1 VRNQGQTQR
10 DCQERLCS
18 LQRFNGR
25 QEKRSQGVKQLSSDN
40 AQKNQDLV
48 IFINGK
54 EYQPLKKIANKKDLL
69 ELAELDLTSS
79 EIFLLDNDGKRV
91 NIRSEKGLEL
101 QSGMRFVTVASK
113 TNIGA
118 GTHKSLA

>member
-1 VRNQGQTQR
+1 MQSATLQWAAREKVARGETIVIGQCAEESRSSNIHQWQR
-10 DCQERLCS
+10 IS
-18 LQRFNGR
+18 TT
-25 QEKRSQGVKQLSSDN
+25 EKN
-40 AQKNQDLV
+40 AS
-48 IFINGK
+48 
-54 EYQPLKKIANKKDLL
+54 KKDLL

-91 NIRSEKGLEL
+91 NIRSEEGLEL